1 MCMRITDWRPYMP
14 RLLPIVI
21 ALTTLLGCQSRNAR
35 FEAAAKVEN
44 PEFFLPAGDAEAGR
58 KAFTDLRCNV
68 CHRVMWG
75 GFAVPTAPTQGPI
88 LSTDHAGWSSA
99 KLASAIIAP
108 SHSLSPEWKNVPG
121 GVSPM
126 GDYDNVMT
134 IRQLSDIV
142 AFVQSIR

>member
-1 MCMRITDWRPYMP
+1 MA
-14 RLLPIVI
+14 RLFTIVLAFTI
-21 ALTTLLGCQSRNAR
+21 LSGCQAPNPPTRAG
-35 FEAAAKVEN
+35 AKAESA
-44 PEFFLPAGDAEAGR
+44 EFFLPAGDPEAGR

-75 GFAVPTAPTQGPI
+75 GLPVPTAPNQGP
-88 LSTDHAGWSSA
+88 LLTTDHGAWSSA
-99 KLASAIIAP
+99 RLATAIIAP

-134 IRQLSDIV
+134 IRQLSNIV
-142 AFVQSIR
+142 AYIHSVR